1 LNFRKTL
8 TGVKANVA
16 HLLSFDFENK
26 VQGSRGSESIEKVL
40 NREIGFQD
48 HKKVLTLAKRY
59 INY

>member
-1 LNFRKTL
+1 L